1 MKKPTEEKVFHCVNT
16 LIILLVCVL
25 CVLPLIYVLFS
36 SLNGG
41 AAPADGRSF
50 FRSVR
55 WTTAAYKLLATAE
68 RLHLHLAN
76 SIVVTLVGSLLSLAA
91 TVLCAYPLSKRYLWQ
106 RRKISF
112 LMTFTMIFS
121 GGMIPTFLTVRSLG
135 LMNSYLSLWLTGLIN
150 TYNMMLMRS
159 FFERLPRELDE
170 AARIDGCGEWRLLV
184 QICLPLSKACLA
196 SIGLLYAV
204 SYWNMYQ
211 KVILYIQDSS
221 KHTLPVFIQQNV
233 FELQQLNLDS
243 VDASSVGA
251 SGIAAQSVR
260 SASVIVLIV
269 PMIIVYPFVQKY
281 FASGITFGALKG

>member
-1 MKKPTEEKVFHCVNT
+1 MKKPTEEKVFHCVNA
-16 LIILLVCVL
+16 LIILLACAL
-25 CVLPLIYVLFS
+25 CVLPLLYVFLS
-36 SLNGG
+36 SLSGG
-41 AAPADGRSF
+41 AAPSGGRPFLLSI
-50 FRSVR
+50 R
-55 WTTAAYKLLATAE
+55 WTTAAYRLLATVE
-68 RLHLHLAN
+68 RLPLHLAN

-91 TVLCAYPLSKRYLWQ
+91 TVLCAYPLSKRYLW
-106 RRKISF
+106 RRRTISF

-159 FFERLPRELDE
+159 YFERLPRELDE
-170 AARIDGCGEWRLLV
+170 SARIDGCGEWRLLV

-221 KHTLPVFIQQNV
+221 KHTLPVFIQQNI
-233 FELQQLNLDS
+233 FELQQLNLTS
-243 VDASSVGA
+243 VDALSVGA
-251 SGIAAQSVR
+251 SDIAAQAVR
-260 SASVIVLIV
+260 SASVIVLII

-281 FASGITFGALKG
+281 FVNGITFGALKG